1 MIPDATTTMAITTTA
16 TLSIVYVI
24 LTKKLLPFNGLAAI
38 NIQELDWRRGLSV
51 DWPTIYT

>member
-16 TLSIVYVI
+16 TLSIIYVI
-24 LTKKLLPFNGLAAI
+24 LTKKLLPFNSLAAI